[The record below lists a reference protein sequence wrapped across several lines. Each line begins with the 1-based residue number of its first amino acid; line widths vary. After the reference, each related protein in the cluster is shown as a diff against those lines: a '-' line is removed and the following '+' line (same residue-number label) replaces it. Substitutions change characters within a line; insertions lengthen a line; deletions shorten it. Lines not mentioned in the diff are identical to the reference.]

1 MTLLTHLRLKTLYY
15 SVLQTLLSIQEKSHL
30 IHSFQFPTFKL
41 QDDLMQLCALAQSL
55 NSWSHGVTINLLLCI
70 SPLLFSLGYGA
81 LIALSILNLYFLI
94 PFLLAQH
101 LQFDDVTV
109 LSRIM
114 GQIGQKEEIT
124 VTMIQFQFWSRIIIT
139 GQAKILS

>member
-1 MTLLTHLRLKTLYY
+1 
-15 SVLQTLLSIQEKSHL
+15 
-30 IHSFQFPTFKL
+30 
-41 QDDLMQLCALAQSL
+41 MQLCALAQSL
-55 NSWSHGVTINLLLCI
+55 NSWSHSVSIDLLLCI

-139 GQAKILS
+139 GQAKILSYCLRTLLFGMPNISCSPNTPLMVSIP

>member
-1 MTLLTHLRLKTLYY
+1 
-15 SVLQTLLSIQEKSHL
+15 
-30 IHSFQFPTFKL
+30 
-41 QDDLMQLCALAQSL
+41 MQLCALAQSL
-55 NSWSHGVTINLLLCI
+55 NSWSHSVSIDLLLSI
-70 SPLLFSLGYGA
+70 SPLLFCLGYGA

-109 LSRIM
+109 LRRIM

>member
-1 MTLLTHLRLKTLYY
+1 
-15 SVLQTLLSIQEKSHL
+15 
-30 IHSFQFPTFKL
+30 
-41 QDDLMQLCALAQSL
+41 MQLCALAQSL
-55 NSWSHGVTINLLLCI
+55 NSWSHSVSIDLLLCI

-109 LSRIM
+109 LRRIM